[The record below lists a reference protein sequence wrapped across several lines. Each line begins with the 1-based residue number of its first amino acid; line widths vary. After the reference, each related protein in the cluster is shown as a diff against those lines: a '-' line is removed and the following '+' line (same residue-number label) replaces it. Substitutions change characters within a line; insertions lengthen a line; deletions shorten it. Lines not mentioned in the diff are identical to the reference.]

1 MFVQF
6 YLTVPG
12 VLQLGSFQIVWS
24 TPLQNSRSPYAL
36 YKIDWNPERETS
48 CLRQHSMFVT
58 YLGLAPRPPDQFLSP
73 AGNEERG
80 A

>member
-12 VLQLGSFQIVWS
+12 VLQLGNFQIVWS

-36 YKIDWNPERETS
+36 YKIDWNPERESKLPEAT
-48 CLRQHSMFVT
+48 QHVCDI
-58 YLGLAPRPPDQFLSP
+58 PRPSP
-73 AGNEERG
+73 QAS
-80 A
+80 